1 MSRRMR
7 TRGFTLIEM
16 LIVMTLIGVVSAFSV
31 PRVANTLRREAARS
45 ARREI
50 ATQVMR
56 ARNAA
61 AQRGCRATLHINSSS
76 DRVWVT
82 VCKTTGTGVDTIGTI
97 TDVATRY
104 KVNMIAT
111 ADSLPFAANSLG
123 LGTATIAVAFARGT
137 YWVTM
142 AITPVGRATW

>member
-1 MSRRMR
+1 M
-7 TRGFTLIEM
+7 
-16 LIVMTLIGVVSAFSV
+16 
-31 PRVANTLRREAARS
+31 ANTMRREAARS

-61 AQRGCRATLHINSSS
+61 AQRGCRATLHISSSS

-82 VCKTTGTGVDTIGTI
+82 ACKTSGTGVDTIGTI
-97 TDVATRY
+97 TDVAARY
-104 KVNMIAT
+104 KVNMVAT

-123 LGTATIAVAFARGT
+123 LGTSTILFAFARGT
-137 YWVTM
+137 NWITM
-142 AITPVGRATW
+142 SVTPVGRATW